1 MIEKEYGKHTEHN
14 HNFYCKTV
22 LRKNYFTETNCV
34 NCLLPINGDRDLVIG
49 TDNGIYLVN
58 QWPIDENI
66 GPQLIIDTVGVTQI
80 DILEEHRLFM
90 ILSNGTLS
98 SYPIEVLNAS
108 GDQDLVSCEPQKV
121 QDYVDFFKIGISVG
135 RHLVCSVNT
144 SESSTEIR
152 VFQPTDI
159 FNRNGMRLA
168 LDSMGDGN
176 TLNLFKV
183 FHIPVECWSVH
194 FLRST
199 LGIGCTKGFK
209 IINLH
214 TADIYPLLDPADK
227 SLDFVSQN
235 ENLKPFHIE
244 KMDNGRFLLCY
255 NGFSMFV
262 NRNGWLAHPDWKIS
276 WKGTP
281 KSFSVSYP
289 YILAFGLDLVEFW
302 HIKTGKL
309 LDTIVGH
316 NIRMLHSRPGQTF
329 YAFEDDGGED
339 AVASLTFSAASGPS

>member
-34 NCLLPINGDRDLVIG
+34 NCLLPISTFLVLPGKFALDLLTNCFTDGDRDLVIG

-168 LDSMGDGN
+168 LDSMGWRDGN

-183 FHIPVECWSVH
+183 SNSFFPLTKLPSK
-194 FLRST
+194 FFFQ
-199 LGIGCTKGFK
+199 GISHSC
-209 IINLH
+209 
-214 TADIYPLLDPADK
+214 
-227 SLDFVSQN
+227 
-235 ENLKPFHIE
+235 
-244 KMDNGRFLLCY
+244 
-255 NGFSMFV
+255 
-262 NRNGWLAHPDWKIS
+262 
-276 WKGTP
+276 
-281 KSFSVSYP
+281 
-289 YILAFGLDLVEFW
+289 
-302 HIKTGKL
+302 
-309 LDTIVGH
+309 
-316 NIRMLHSRPGQTF
+316 RMLVCTLP
-329 YAFEDDGGED
+329 
-339 AVASLTFSAASGPS
+339 AVNFRHWLHKGVQNHQSAYCRYLPTS